1 MMEIT
6 TQQDASAAL
15 KRALPLIKDECAA
28 VLGSELLYQAVIYH
42 CLRQVGVPRS
52 QLGMNVKMRIEE
64 PVSAL
69 FQALDQKKKVDF
81 QGGFEPIP
89 DICIFSDAVN
99 GDWRRRNREKT
110 LQSLLLAIEV
120 KASERAK
127 NRLTYNEIAYDIEKL
142 AAHRTE
148 AIHRAYGFKAV
159 MLIIDSAPMASE
171 HMTESSLNQS
181 RLKAQEE
188 QVAFLYFSP
197 DRDICD
203 W

>member
-1 MMEIT
+1 MEIN
-6 TQQDASAAL
+6 TQQDASTAL
-15 KRALPLIKDECAA
+15 TSALPLIKDECAA
-28 VLGSELLYQAVIYH
+28 VLGSELHYQAVIYH

-89 DICIFSDAVN
+89 DICIFSNAVN

-120 KASERAK
+120 KASERYRG
-127 NRLTYNEIAYDIEKL
+127 RLTYKEIASDIEKL
-142 AAHRTE
+142 AAYRTE
-148 AIHRAYGFKAV
+148 AIHRGYSFTAV
-159 MLIIDSAPMASE
+159 IFIINSAPMDSE
-171 HMTESSLNQS
+171 RMTESSLNQA

-188 QVAFLYFSP
+188 QVTFLYFSP
-197 DRDICD
+197 DKDICD